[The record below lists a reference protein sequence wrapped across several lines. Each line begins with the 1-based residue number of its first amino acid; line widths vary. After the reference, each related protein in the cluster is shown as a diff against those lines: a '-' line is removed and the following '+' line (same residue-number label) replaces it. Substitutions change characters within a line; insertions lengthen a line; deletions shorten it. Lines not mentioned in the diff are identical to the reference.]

1 MVSFSSKWHSSIFP
15 LLNVGIQ
22 HRKEGIYS
30 SSLIHQNSHFFN
42 HMTYRKTTKILVLVT
57 AYLLQVSP
65 TPLKY
70 NSELVLRPKF
80 NTLLRLQGETGDKT
94 ALPQST
100 EFHQLI
106 KSGNSFQ
113 FQVFLEASDSHNSC
127 FISMLSR
134 AALMR
139 ELLAFFKRI

>member
-1 MVSFSSKWHSSIFP
+1 
-15 LLNVGIQ
+15 
-22 HRKEGIYS
+22 
-30 SSLIHQNSHFFN
+30 
-42 HMTYRKTTKILVLVT
+42 MTYRKTTKILVLVT

-70 NSELVLRPKF
+70 SSEVVLRPKF

-94 ALPQST
+94 ALPQPT